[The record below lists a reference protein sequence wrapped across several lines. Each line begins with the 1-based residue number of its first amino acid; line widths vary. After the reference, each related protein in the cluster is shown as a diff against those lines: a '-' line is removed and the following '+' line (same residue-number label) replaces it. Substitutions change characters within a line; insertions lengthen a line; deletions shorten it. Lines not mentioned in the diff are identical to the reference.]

1 VLLGDALGVGE
12 VTDARRKE
20 TRAVA
25 VVVEGEGLGDGD
37 AVAWFK
43 IFAIVV
49 EVAFAS
55 VTL

>member
-43 IFAIVV
+43 IFAIGV